1 MIHFLY
7 LVGFA
12 LFVSAAFAVFTTGDV
27 RHRVLYGLKTFAQFV
42 IVSLSLAW
50 IFYFLPW

>member
-12 LFVSAAFAVFTTGDV
+12 LLVSIVFGAILDGTS
-27 RHRVLYGLKTFAQFV
+27 RERVIYGTKTFAQFIV
-42 IVSLSLAW
+42 ISLVLAW

>member
-12 LFVSAAFAVFTTGDV
+12 LLVSIVFGAILDGTS
-27 RHRVLYGLKTFAQFV
+27 RERVIYGAKTFAQFIV
-42 IVSLSLAW
+42 VSLVLAW